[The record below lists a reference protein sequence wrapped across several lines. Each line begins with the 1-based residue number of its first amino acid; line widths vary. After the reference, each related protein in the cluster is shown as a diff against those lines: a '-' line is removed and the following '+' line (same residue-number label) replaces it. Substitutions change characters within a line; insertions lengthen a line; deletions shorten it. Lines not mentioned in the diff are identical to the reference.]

1 MAAFSFAVHSDQRPR
16 MVFLAYGSRLTHC
29 TSLRAHGS
37 LYTRKFSSRKLQ
49 SELMSAAGIST
60 PNAFIRQLPK
70 AELHLH
76 LEGAVDPATLL
87 ELRND
92 HGEHA
97 TLAET
102 EALYG
107 YTDFPSFLM
116 AFKEVSAH
124 LRGPDD
130 YELVTYRLM
139 QRLKEE
145 NVLHAE
151 VYVAVGVCLFR
162 KQDIAAIFEGLERG
176 RARGARD
183 FGVSLLWIFDATRHF
198 GVEEAQKVFELAVR
212 YKDRHVVGIGIG
224 GDEIKAPPEL
234 FRGVYAYAEDH
245 GLRLTAHA
253 GETGSAES
261 IWGALNLHAE
271 RIGHG
276 FSANQDPD
284 LIEELAYRQIPVEI
298 CVTSNLRTGV
308 CKSPAEHPVK
318 SYFDQGMMVTL
329 NTDDP
334 ALFGTSLAREYLFAQ
349 ETYGFTDE
357 HLRELARNSFEASFL
372 PAEKKLELLSLF
384 DAAVAG

>member
-1 MAAFSFAVHSDQRPR
+1 
-16 MVFLAYGSRLTHC
+16 
-29 TSLRAHGS
+29 
-37 LYTRKFSSRKLQ
+37 
-49 SELMSAAGIST
+49 MSAAEAPS

-76 LEGAVDPATLL
+76 LEGAVEPATLL
-87 ELRND
+87 ELRKQ
-92 HGEHA
+92 HGDHA

-102 EALYG
+102 EALYR
-107 YTDFPSFLM
+107 YSDFPSFLM

-130 YELVTYRLM
+130 YEFVTYRLM

-151 VYVAVGVCLFR
+151 VYVAVGVCLYR
-162 KQDIAAIFEGLERG
+162 KQDFAAIFEGLERG
-176 RARGARD
+176 RSRGARD

-198 GVEEAQKVFELAVR
+198 GVEEAQKVFELAAR
-212 YKDRHVVGIGIG
+212 YKTRHVVGVGIG
-224 GDEIKAPPEL
+224 GDEVKAPPEL

-253 GETGSAES
+253 GETAPAES
-261 IWGALNLHAE
+261 IWGALNLRAE

-276 FSANQDPD
+276 LTAAQDPD

-298 CVTSNLRTGV
+298 CLTSNLRTGV
-308 CKSPAEHPVK
+308 CNSAAEHPAK
-318 SYFDQGMMVTL
+318 SYFDQGMMITL

-334 ALFGTSLAREYLFAQ
+334 ALFGTSLAREYQLAQ
-349 ETYGFTDE
+349 ETFGFTDE

-372 PAEKKLELLSLF
+372 PAEKKVELLGLF
-384 DAAVAG
+384 DAAAAR

>member
-1 MAAFSFAVHSDQRPR
+1 MQKGWRPLSQIR
-16 MVFLAYGSRLTHC
+16 RLQT
-29 TSLRAHGS
+29 TIEVMTVVEAHP
-37 LYTRKFSSRKLQ
+37 
-49 SELMSAAGIST
+49 

-76 LEGAVDPATLL
+76 LEGAVEPATLV
-87 ELRND
+87 ELRRK
-92 HGEHA
+92 HGENA
-97 TLAET
+97 TLADT
-102 EALYG
+102 EPLYR
-107 YTDFPSFLM
+107 YADFPSFLM

-139 QRLKEE
+139 QQLKEE

-151 VYVAVGVCLFR
+151 VYVSVGVCLHR
-162 KQDIAAIFEGLERG
+162 KQNFAAIFEGLERG

-198 GVEEAQKVFELAVR
+198 GVEEAQKVFDLAVR
-212 YKDRHVVGIGIG
+212 YKNRHVVGVGIG
-224 GDEIKAPPEL
+224 GDEVKAPPEL
-234 FRGVYAYAEDH
+234 FRGVYAYAEDN

-253 GETGSAES
+253 GETASPES

-276 FSANQDPD
+276 LTAAQDPD

-298 CVTSNLRTGV
+298 CLTSNLRTGC
-308 CKSPAEHPVK
+308 CKSKTEHPVR
-318 SYFDQGMMVTL
+318 SYFDQGIMVTL

-334 ALFGTSLAREYLFAQ
+334 ALFGTTLATEYQFAQ
-349 ETYGFTDE
+349 DTFGFTDE

-372 PAEKKLELLSLF
+372 PAEKKVELLSLF
-384 DAAVAG
+384 DAAAAT

>member
-1 MAAFSFAVHSDQRPR
+1 MTSSSVHS
-16 MVFLAYGSRLTHC
+16 
-29 TSLRAHGS
+29 
-37 LYTRKFSSRKLQ
+37 
-49 SELMSAAGIST
+49 

-76 LEGAVDPATLL
+76 LEGAVEPATLL
-87 ELRND
+87 ELRKFHGD
-92 HGEHA
+92 HT
-97 TLAET
+97 TLAEV
-102 EALYG
+102 EALYN
-107 YTDFPSFLM
+107 YTDFQSFLM

-130 YELVTYRLM
+130 YELITYRLM

-145 NVLHAE
+145 TVLHAE
-151 VYVAVGVCLFR
+151 VYVAVGVCLYR
-162 KQDIAAIFEGLERG
+162 NQDFAAIFEGLERG

-198 GVEEAQKVFELAVR
+198 GVEEAQKVFELAAR
-212 YKDRHVVGIGIG
+212 YQDRHVVGVGIG

-234 FRGVYAYAEDH
+234 FRGVYAYAADH

-253 GETGSAES
+253 GETGPPES
-261 IWGALNLHAE
+261 IWGALNLRAE

-276 FSANQDPD
+276 LSAAHDAD
-284 LIEELAYRQIPVEI
+284 LIEELAYRQIPVELCI
-298 CVTSNLRTGV
+298 TSNLRTGV
-308 CKSPAEHPVK
+308 CKTIAEHPTRN
-318 SYFDQGMMVTL
+318 YFDQGVMVTL

-334 ALFGTSLAREYLFAQ
+334 ALFNTTLSREYQLAQ
-349 ETYGFTDE
+349 ETFGFSDE

-384 DAAVAG
+384 DAAAAK

>member
-1 MAAFSFAVHSDQRPR
+1 MS
-16 MVFLAYGSRLTHC
+16 
-29 TSLRAHGS
+29 
-37 LYTRKFSSRKLQ
+37 
-49 SELMSAAGIST
+49 SAANRP

-87 ELRND
+87 ELRKR
-92 HGEHA
+92 HREST

-102 EALYG
+102 EALYR

-124 LRGPDD
+124 LRGPED
-130 YELVTYRLM
+130 YEFVTYRLM
-139 QRLKEE
+139 QQLKEE

-151 VYVAVGVCLFR
+151 VYVAVGVCLYR
-162 KQDIAAIFEGLERG
+162 KQDFAAIFEGLERG

-198 GVEEAQKVFELAVR
+198 GVEDAQKVFELALR

-234 FRGVYAYAEDH
+234 FRGVYAYAEDN

-253 GETGSAES
+253 GETGPPES
-261 IWGALNLHAE
+261 VWGALNLHAE
-271 RIGHG
+271 RIGH
-276 FSANQDPD
+276 AVTAVQDPD
-284 LIEELAYRQIPVEI
+284 LVEELAYRQIPVEI
-298 CVTSNLRTGV
+298 CLTSNLRTGA
-308 CKSPAEHPVK
+308 CKSAAEHPVK
-318 SYFDQGMMVTL
+318 SYFDQGVMVTL

-334 ALFGTSLAREYLFAQ
+334 GLFNTSLAREYQFAQ
-349 ETYGFTDE
+349 DTYGFTDE

-384 DAAVAG
+384 DAAVAR

>member
-1 MAAFSFAVHSDQRPR
+1 
-16 MVFLAYGSRLTHC
+16 
-29 TSLRAHGS
+29 
-37 LYTRKFSSRKLQ
+37 
-49 SELMSAAGIST
+49 MSAAGAQP

-76 LEGAVDPATLL
+76 LEGAVEPATLV
-87 ELRND
+87 ELRRK
-92 HGEHA
+92 HGENA
-97 TLAET
+97 TLADT
-102 EALYG
+102 EPLYR
-107 YTDFPSFLM
+107 YTDFASFLM

-124 LRGPDD
+124 LRGPED

-139 QRLKEE
+139 QQLKEE

-151 VYVAVGVCLFR
+151 VYVAVGVCLYR
-162 KQDIAAIFEGLERG
+162 KQDFDAIFEGLERG

-212 YKDRHVVGIGIG
+212 YQGQHVVGVGIG
-224 GDEIKAPPEL
+224 GDEVKAPPEL
-234 FRGVYAYAEDH
+234 FRGVYGYAESN

-253 GETGSAES
+253 GETAPAES
-261 IWGALNLHAE
+261 IWGALNLRAE

-276 FSANQDPD
+276 LTAAQDSD

-298 CVTSNLRTGV
+298 CLTSNLRTGC
-308 CKSPAEHPVK
+308 CKSITDHPVK
-318 SYFDQGMMVTL
+318 SYFDQGIMVTL

-334 ALFGTSLAREYLFAQ
+334 ALFGTTLAREYQLAQ
-349 ETYGFTDE
+349 ETFGFTDE

-384 DAAVAG
+384 DAAVAR

>member
-1 MAAFSFAVHSDQRPR
+1 MSTAADRP
-16 MVFLAYGSRLTHC
+16 
-29 TSLRAHGS
+29 
-37 LYTRKFSSRKLQ
+37 
-49 SELMSAAGIST
+49 

-76 LEGAVDPATLL
+76 LEGAVEPATLF
-87 ELRND
+87 ELRTR
-92 HGEHA
+92 HGDHA
-97 TLAET
+97 TLAEV
-102 EALYG
+102 EALYT
-107 YTDFPSFLM
+107 YIDFQSFLM
-116 AFKEVSAH
+116 AFKAVSAH

-130 YELVTYRLM
+130 YELITYRLM

-162 KQDIAAIFEGLERG
+162 KQDFAAIFEGLERG

-198 GVEEAQKVFELAVR
+198 GIEEAQKVFDLAVR
-212 YKDRHVVGIGIG
+212 YRDRQVVGIGIG
-224 GDEIKAPPEL
+224 GDEQKAPPEL
-234 FRGVYAYAEDH
+234 FRSVYAYAEEH

-253 GETGSAES
+253 GETGPPES
-261 IWGALNLHAE
+261 IWGALNLRVE

-276 FSANQDPD
+276 LTAAQDPD
-284 LIEELAYRQIPVEI
+284 LIEELGQRQIPVELCI
-298 CVTSNLRTGV
+298 TSNLRTGV
-308 CKSPAEHPVK
+308 CKTIAEHPTK
-318 SYFDQGMMVTL
+318 NYFDQGIMITL

-334 ALFGTSLAREYLFAQ
+334 ALFGTTLSREYQLAQ
-349 ETYGFTDE
+349 ETFGFTDE

-384 DAAVAG
+384 DAAAAR